1 MNLKTLVKLSNIVAL
16 IAITLLIYWVF
27 VFISV
32 QVFGLKIFRENISET
47 FGMSVLGIF
56 ALMAGSLMINV
67 MFNLTRIAEKHNKD
81 EILETKAV
89 SRKLGWVVLLSFPLI
104 FGLLF
109 GGDYLTSKKKEA
121 MLIDSAK
128 SVIEKYPQKVDGLLN
143 YQFNQNWLVET
154 DNTLDL
160 LRKTDKNFPNVLV
173 IVKDSIDNSDVLL
186 GFRNYSKIDYNKPT
200 IETIQPVKQGF
211 ILETTKQE
219 RDYLNRV
226 FDENSD
232 EIRFSASDGNYQL
245 YYPYSKDGK
254 RIVLYFS
261 DYQRY
266 GKFGS

>member
-16 IAITLLIYWVF
+16 VAILLLIYWVF

-32 QVFGLKIFRENISET
+32 EVFGLKIFRENISQT
-47 FGMSVLGIF
+47 FAMSVLGII

-67 MFNLTRIAEKHNKD
+67 MFNLTRIAERHNRD
-81 EILETKAV
+81 ETAELKGVTK
-89 SRKLGWVVLLSFPLI
+89 KLGWVFLLSFPLV

-128 SVIEKYPQKVDGLLN
+128 SVIEKYPQKVDELLD
-143 YQFNQNWLVET
+143 YQLTRDWLVAT
-154 DNTLDL
+154 DGTVDL
-160 LRKTDKNFPNVLV
+160 MKKTDKNFPNVMV
-173 IVKDSIDNSDVLL
+173 IVKDSIDNSDVFL
-186 GFRNYSKIDYNKPT
+186 GFRDYSPPDDLTVQPNK
-200 IETIQPVKQGF
+200 QRF
-211 ILETTKQE
+211 IVETTKPE
-219 RDYLNRV
+219 RDYLNKV
-226 FDENSD
+226 FNENLD

-254 RIVLYFS
+254 KVVLYFS

>member
-16 IAITLLIYWVF
+16 IAISLLIYWVF

-56 ALMAGSLMINV
+56 VLMAGSLMINV

-81 EILETKAV
+81 EILEAKAV
-89 SRKLGWVVLLSFPLI
+89 SKKLGWVFLLSFPII

-128 SVIEKYPQKVDGLLN
+128 SVIEKYPQKVEGLLN
-143 YQFNQNWLVET
+143 YQFNEDWLKET
-154 DNTLDL
+154 DNTLEL
-160 LRKTDKNFPNVLV
+160 MRKTDKNFPSVLV
-173 IVKDSIDNSDVLL
+173 IVKDSIDSSEVFL
-186 GFRNYSKIDYNKPT
+186 GFRNYSMPT
-200 IETIQPVKQGF
+200 DESIQPLRQNF
-211 ILETTKQE
+211 ILETTKVE
-219 RDYLNRV
+219 RDYLSKV
-226 FDENSD
+226 FNENSN

-254 RIVLYFS
+254 KVVLYFS

-266 GKFGS
+266 GKIGS